1 MPSPGEFIYT
11 PRFLHP
17 TPILSDSA
25 LFLYSIV
32 SATFPYLSFPASLN
46 HQYPVFNKERQKLV
60 EEAPE
65 LSSTAPGTWNSQ
77 MLSSAHPLMLPI
89 PPPALESWSF
99 PLPRE
104 TFSEYP
110 LSLIFC
116 FLPGTSHQP
125 LKMLKSLPCEKK
137 TPLWAFLS
145 HPSIPPSPNTAFL
158 PERVP
163 SISSPLP
170 QSFSLLNWF
179 LLLPSMEIALRKLT
193 AASKLPNLMGF
204 FSKLI

>member
-1 MPSPGEFIYT
+1 MTLDYSLFTANIINLCQSFSLSSPAKRQPGRTLLIPCLHLGSSFT
-11 PRFLHP
+11 PRGFYIQP
-17 TPILSDSA
+17 PYSAIL

-32 SATFPYLSFPASLN
+32 SATFPYLSFPASFN

-125 LKMLKSLPCEKK
+125 RKMLKSLPCEKK

-145 HPSIPPSPNTAFL
+145 HPSISSL
-158 PERVP
+158 P
-163 SISSPLP
+163 
-170 QSFSLLNWF
+170 
-179 LLLPSMEIALRKLT
+179 
-193 AASKLPNLMGF
+193 
-204 FSKLI
+204 